1 MRLTLQTLHKAFF
14 PSSFLK
20 ELLALD
26 LVVLA
31 VPFAGQYQARPPE
44 LSPVPGFLPLHRG
57 LVLVLALAFLVVTLD
72 VKNFRNT

>member
-1 MRLTLQTLHKAFF
+1 M
-14 PSSFLK
+14 K

-44 LSPVPGFLPLHRG
+44 LSPVPGFLPLHGG
-57 LVLVLALAFLVVTLD
+57 LVLVLALAFLVVTWD
-72 VKNFRNT
+72 VKNFRSTWPSFMRW

>member
-1 MRLTLQTLHKAFF
+1 M
-14 PSSFLK
+14 K